1 MSWFMPMASSWR
13 PKGGQPM
20 ANVVTGK
27 HRVESLKEAKR
38 WLVENGYTRVRGYWM
53 SNSRSAQLTKL
64 VGGRVLIQEGM
75 PV

>member
-1 MSWFMPMASSWR
+1 
-13 PKGGQPM
+13 M

-53 SNSRSAQLTKL
+53 SNNRSAQLTRL